1 MSERENARSKDAE
14 RPLSVTLVHGSLED
28 ASDPVAVGHYQGT
41 PLAGAEG
48 ALDQCLGGLLQ
59 ERLLLGAYAE
69 QEGTAIAVRGAA
81 GCAPSGA
88 LVLGLGQAGEL
99 TAAKV
104 LRAVTQAALLRAL
117 AAVDD
122 EEGREIGLSAVL
134 VGANP
139 LDGISIQRSLTAL
152 VDGVVAAVH
161 VLAASSRLSSAVHI
175 GRLEI
180 VEKYEARA
188 EAVLEAFKS
197 LPSLVAPTADVAL
210 EFATSIDHR
219 AGGAPGGFPADYNHG
234 AWLRLDIRA
243 ASSRPAPPRGYRE
256 LELTSSARRARA
268 DRLLQR
274 VEVATVDGLI
284 SEAVTQAHPDPQIT
298 NTLYELLLPPELK
311 PDLQGAENLLLMLE
325 PSTAGY
331 PWEALAPRGF
341 DDHPQP
347 FALGAGV
354 LRQFADPQTR
364 NARFEVPHASGRH
377 VLVIGNPPAG
387 DAPDLPG
394 AAAEAKQVAELLA
407 GPPGSDGPF
416 DVCSL
421 WWDEDGPLATNLP
434 STNGDRTWADV
445 VNALYRNQY
454 RIVHI
459 AAHGAFNSKKPDRSG
474 VLIGPGHFLTAQT
487 VAQLS
492 AVPELVFLNCCH
504 SGRIEDPGD
513 ASTGLE
519 NAHLLAASIA
529 RELMEIGV
537 RAVIAAG
544 WSVDDAAAVM
554 FAKTFYA
561 QMLAGKGFGEAVM
574 AARREA
580 AKVNASMTWAAY
592 QCYGDPEFRLQ
603 TGGD

>member
-1 MSERENARSKDAE
+1 VTTRKKAHTKEASRR
-14 RPLSVTLVHGSLED
+14 LGITLVHGSLED
-28 ASDPVAVGHYQGT
+28 ATDPVAVGHYQGT

-59 ERLLLGAYAE
+59 ERLVLGTYAD
-69 QEGTAIAVRGAA
+69 QEGTAIAIRGAS
-81 GCAPSGA
+81 GCVPSGA
-88 LVLGLGQAGEL
+88 LVLGLGVGGEL

-104 LRAVTQAALLRAL
+104 VRAMTQATLLRAL
-117 AAVDD
+117 AAVD
-122 EEGREIGLSAVL
+122 EGESREIGLSAVL

-139 LDGISIQRSLTAL
+139 LDGISVQRSLTAL
-152 VDGVVAAVH
+152 VDGVVSAVH
-161 VLAASSRLSSAVHI
+161 LMAATPRLSSVVHI

-188 EAVLEAFKS
+188 EAVLEVFKS
-197 LPSLVAPTADVAL
+197 LPSLVAPAGDVEL
-210 EFATSIDHR
+210 EISKSIDHR

-243 ASSRPAPPRGYRE
+243 ATSQPAPPRGYRE
-256 LELTSSARRARA
+256 LELTSSSRRARA

-284 SEAVTQAHPDPQIT
+284 SEAVAQVNPDPQIT
-298 NTLYELLLPPELK
+298 NTLYELLVPPELK

-325 PSTAGY
+325 PGTADY

-364 NARFEVPHASGRH
+364 NVRFEVPHATGRH

-387 DAPDLPG
+387 EAPDLPG
-394 AAAEAKQVAELLA
+394 AADEAQQVAELLS
-407 GPPGSDGPF
+407 GPSGSGSAF
-416 DVCSL
+416 DVSSL
-421 WWDEDGPLATNLP
+421 WWDADGPFATNLP
-434 STNGDRTWADV
+434 SDEADPSWARI

-459 AAHGAFNSKKPDRSG
+459 AAHGDFNPKKPDRSG
-474 VLIGPGHFLTAQT
+474 VVIGPDHFLTAQT
-487 VAQLS
+487 VAQMS

-504 SGRIEDPGD
+504 LGRIENSAEP
-513 ASTGLE
+513 SSRQE
-519 NAHLLAASIA
+519 NAHLLAASIS

-537 RAVIAAG
+537 RAVVAAG
-544 WSVDDAAAVM
+544 WSVDDAAALK
-554 FAKTFYA
+554 FAKTFYG
-561 QMLAGKGFGEAVM
+561 QMLAGVGFGEAVT

-580 AKVNASMTWAAY
+580 AKVNGSMTWAAY

-603 TGGD
+603 VGV